1 MASANRQRQG
11 GWRWV
16 VCAVVAATC
25 SAPCVHAQQAPAPGA
40 VGRLRPCDEKAA
52 ALLQA
57 GIARSA
63 TFRLLVE
70 TIEQSDLVVYVETR
84 QLAFPGQLQF
94 MSATPGGRYV
104 RVAVRPMG
112 LDNDL
117 VPWLAH
123 ELWHAVEV
131 AGAPEVRDRA
141 SLLRLYERIGDGF
154 RARGRVEM
162 ETVKAQKTQETVL
175 HELRGCRS
183 GR

>member
-1 MASANRQRQG
+1 MASRHRQRQG
-11 GWRWV
+11 GSRWAA
-16 VCAVVAATC
+16 CAVLAATC
-25 SAPCVHAQQAPAPGA
+25 SINGVYAQPSQTPGA
-40 VGRLRPCDEKAA
+40 ASRLRASDEKAA

-57 GIARSA
+57 GVARSA
-63 TFRLLVE
+63 TFRLLVQ
-70 TIEQSDLVVYVETR
+70 TIDHSDLVVYVETR
-84 QLAFPGQLQF
+84 QLALPGQLQF

-104 RVAVRPMG
+104 RVTVRPMG

-123 ELWHAVEV
+123 ELWHAVEI
-131 AGAPEVRDRA
+131 AGAPEVSDRA

-175 HELRGCRS
+175 AELRGR
-183 GR
+183 R